1 MDIKKYDQFFEKK
14 LSIGEL
20 ENGQRGNLFLKKIK
34 NSEPLKLET
43 PKNGKD
49 EIVVSNKEDVI
60 QLLSIDGETYNSD
73 FASENLKKN
82 KSRYADVF
90 IDNDGNEYKLSD
102 FAKTKEFGSSKG
114 SSSGTAQTTISENLQ
129 CIMLSYIQ
137 YYDSY
142 LELESIDDIEEI
154 LDDEE
159 ALVNAKLSIN
169 IEKEY
174 LKHINKN
181 WIYTFN
187 TISNYLKASLFNKN
201 EYEFYHDKNKNS
213 FLNKLY
219 LKYREVVKRDFNQY
233 IPNDK
238 WNPSDIWLLAKDK
251 EKFVINLLSDINSTS
266 ELNKL
271 IDELFNS
278 KILIGISLK
287 MLKLN
292 QTPNFIINKEV
303 EKPTYELD
311 KVYLS
316 GNPLVKTFD
325 FSVYEV
331 SSAGVRSIKITS
343 ANNSSGIANI
353 NLEVKGDNARY
364 GKINLN
370 EINRF
375 LSTNGLDQVLTKTEL
390 SGMSDNELKDEIVAL
405 DTILKSLDNVS
416 STKLGKNKAELNTS
430 SLLCKYQGLLLMEI
444 LLISDTENVNKVLNS
459 IMYYAMS
466 IENNCF
472 TSPKYI
478 RIVD

>member
-1 MDIKKYDQFFEKK
+1 MDIKKYDQFFEKE
-14 LSIGEL
+14 LSLPEL
-20 ENGQRGNLFLKKIK
+20 KNGKRGDLFLKKII
-34 NSEPLKLET
+34 NSEPLKLEK

-49 EIVVSNKEDVI
+49 EIVISNREDI
-60 QLLSIDGETYNSD
+60 IHLLSLDGETYNSD
-73 FASENLKKN
+73 FASQNLKP
-82 KSRYADVF
+82 KSRYVGVF
-90 IDNDGNEYKLSD
+90 LDDDGNTYTLKD

-137 YYDSY
+137 HYDTY
-142 LELESIDDIEEI
+142 LDLETVEDIENI
-154 LDDEE
+154 LEDKKS
-159 ALVNAKLSIN
+159 LKSAKLSIP
-169 IEKEY
+169 IKKEY
-174 LKHINKN
+174 LKYINKN

-187 TISNYLKASLFNKN
+187 TISNYLKNFLFENF
-201 EYEFYHDKNKNS
+201 EYDFYHDKNQNS
-213 FLNKLY
+213 FIKQLY
-219 LKYREVVKRDFNQY
+219 SKYREVVKRDFNQS
-233 IPNDK
+233 IHSDK
-238 WNPSDIWLLAKDK
+238 WNPSDMWLLAKDK
-251 EKFVINLLSDINSTS
+251 EKFVLNLLSDINSMT

-278 KILIGISLK
+278 RILIGISLK

-292 QTPNFIINKEV
+292 QTPNFIVNKEI

-325 FSVYEV
+325 FSAYEV
-331 SSAGVRSIKITS
+331 SSAGVRSIRITS
-343 ANNSSGIANI
+343 SNNSSGIANI

-370 EINRF
+370 QINTF
-375 LSTNGLDQVLTKTEL
+375 LTTNGLDPVLTKTEL
-390 SGMSDNELKDEIVAL
+390 VKMSDDDLKDEIVAL
-405 DTILKSLDNVS
+405 DTILKSLDKVL
-416 STKLGKNKAELNTS
+416 STNSRDSKSDLNTAS
-430 SLLCKYQGLLLMEI
+430 FICKYQGLLLMEV
-444 LLISDTENVNKVLNS
+444 LLTSDIESVNRVLNS

-466 IENNCF
+466 IENDFF